1 MKTVER
7 IEILWDARD
16 CLYEAV
22 NAIETAVRGTSLEAR
37 AKAYLL
43 PALKEAIG
51 SGAEYAPM
59 PSSLYELLDALE
71 HEAYTEITEREVVDD
86 EY

>member
-1 MKTVER
+1 MNTAER

-22 NAIETAVRGTSLEAR
+22 NAIEMAVRGTSLEAR
-37 AKAYLL
+37 ARAYLL

-51 SGAEYAPM
+51 SGAEYAPL
-59 PSSLYELLDALE
+59 PSSLYEMLDNLE
-71 HEAYTEITEREVVDD
+71 QEAYTEITKEKIQDD

>member
-1 MKTVER
+1 MNTAER

-37 AKAYLL
+37 ARAYLL
-43 PALKEAIG
+43 PVLKEAIG

-59 PSSLYELLDALE
+59 PSSLYEMLDNLE
-71 HEAYTEITEREVVDD
+71 QETYTEVSRKELQDD

>member
-1 MKTVER
+1 MNTVER
-7 IEILWDARD
+7 IETLWDARD

-71 HEAYTEITEREVVDD
+71 HDAYTEVLSEEIQDD